1 MPDALRRMT
10 PRRAGLS
17 LTSLIDVIFLLLLFF
32 MLSSTFSRLGEMEL
46 TAARQGSDAPAQP
59 QPPVFVQLTTESL
72 RLNAREI
79 PLEALRS
86 ALTDA
91 ASADG
96 LVLIALGAG
105 VTAQR
110 LVDVLAQLRDVPFA
124 VQVLT

>member
-1 MPDALRRMT
+1 MPETLRRLI

-32 MLSSTFSRLGEMEL
+32 MLTSTFSRLGEMEL
-46 TAARQGSDAPAQP
+46 TAARQGNDAPAQP
-59 QPPVFVQLTTESL
+59 QPPVFVQLTAGSL

-79 PLEALRS
+79 PPQVLRS
-86 ALTDA
+86 ALIEA
-91 ASADG
+91 AGPDG
-96 LVLIALGAG
+96 LVLIALGAE

-110 LVDVLAQLRDVPFA
+110 LVDVLALLRDVPFA